1 MSFPYRSMLAVLTVA
16 VFGLQPAGINA
27 AELRTT
33 LCDRPVCRTVAISP
47 VPAPETLTT
56 DAVFEDYGG
65 EYYGGGG
72 CSDGCQACRSP
83 NCGAWV
89 DFDFLLGWRHAIRT
103 PPLVATSPN
112 GTADADAGVLPGAT
126 VVYPSEP
133 IGEEARPGGRISIG
147 RWLDACRSW
156 GIEGRYFM
164 LSDQST
170 TFSLD
175 STGDPILARP
185 FFDVAGDAQ
194 AARLLAFPGI
204 LEPGR
209 IDITTESEFLGGD
222 ALLRRGLCRWDGGYL
237 DFLVG
242 YQFAK
247 LDEGLLISDSSTD
260 VDPGNLI
267 LDGTVLAIND
277 LFLTRNEYH
286 AATLGAAM
294 KMQRNCWQWEV
305 MGKIGLG
312 NMKES
317 VAIGGTTTTTVPG
330 AAPVTNQFGL
340 LAQGTNL
347 GTFTQDKFSVSPE
360 LVVKAVY
367 SVNQCVDVSCGYTL
381 LYFTSAA
388 QPGQQIDP
396 ALLVP
401 TDRFEIRE
409 SEFWMHAF
417 QCGVSMRF

>member
-1 MSFPYRSMLAVLTVA
+1 
-16 VFGLQPAGINA
+16 
-27 AELRTT
+27 
-33 LCDRPVCRTVAISP
+33 
-47 VPAPETLTT
+47 
-56 DAVFEDYGG
+56 
-65 EYYGGGG
+65 
-72 CSDGCQACRSP
+72 
-83 NCGAWV
+83 
-89 DFDFLLGWRHAIRT
+89 
-103 PPLVATSPN
+103 
-112 GTADADAGVLPGAT
+112 
-126 VVYPSEP
+126 
-133 IGEEARPGGRISIG
+133 
-147 RWLDACRSW
+147 
-156 GIEGRYFM
+156 
-164 LSDQST
+164 
-170 TFSLD
+170 
-175 STGDPILARP
+175 
-185 FFDVAGDAQ
+185 
-194 AARLLAFPGI
+194 
-204 LEPGR
+204 
-209 IDITTESEFLGGD
+209 
-222 ALLRRGLCRWDGGYL
+222 
-237 DFLVG
+237 
-242 YQFAK
+242 
-247 LDEGLLISDSSTD
+247 
-260 VDPGNLI
+260 
-267 LDGTVLAIND
+267 
-277 LFLTRNEYH
+277 
-286 AATLGAAM
+286 M